1 MKQLKK
7 KMTAPTV
14 AAALCLLLVGT
25 AAAAFAQRQ
34 IAARSTAAAAGQPD
48 VKIKLSGS
56 LKRDDQAV
64 ALDKVSAVH
73 PGEILDWTITSANE
87 GDAPARRYKTIGQ
100 IPPGTSF
107 VAGSAVAE
115 YGASVSYS
123 IDGGKNFAAQPLIEA
138 QQADGTKKL
147 VPAPASLYTQVR
159 YEWSDPLAAG
169 STLAASYK
177 VRVK

>member
-1 MKQLKK
+1 MQKLQK
-7 KMTAPTV
+7 KMTAPTIV
-14 AAALCLLLVGT
+14 ALCLLLVGT

-34 IAARSTAAAAGQPD
+34 MAARANAGQPE

-56 LKRDDQAV
+56 LKRNDQNLT
-64 ALDKVSAVH
+64 LDKVSAVH

-87 GDAPARRYKTIGQ
+87 GNAPARQYKTIGQ
-100 IPPGTSF
+100 IPQGTSF

-123 IDGGKNFAAQPLIEA
+123 IDGGKNFAAQPVVEEK
-138 QQADGTKKL
+138 QADGTKKL
-147 VPAPASLYTQVR
+147 VPAPVSMYTQVR
-159 YEWSDPLAAG
+159 YDWNDPLAAG
-169 STLAASYK
+169 STLSASYK

>member
-1 MKQLKK
+1 MKTWKK
-7 KMTAPTV
+7 KMNAPV
-14 AAALCLLLVGT
+14 VAALCLLLVGT
-25 AAAAFAQRQ
+25 AAAFAQRQ
-34 IAARSTAAAAGQPD
+34 ITSARKSAGQPE
-48 VKIKLSGS
+48 VKVKLAGS
-56 LKRDDQAV
+56 LKRNDESL

-87 GDAPARRYKTIGQ
+87 GSAPARQYKTIGQ
-100 IPPGTSF
+100 IPQGTSF

-123 IDGGKNFAAQPLIEA
+123 IDGGKNFAAQPTIEEK
-138 QQADGTKKL
+138 QADGTTKRM
-147 VPAPASLYTQVR
+147 PAPASMYTQVR

-169 STLAASYK
+169 STLSASYK

>member
-7 KMTAPTV
+7 KMTAPTAV
-14 AAALCLLLVGT
+14 AVLCLLLVGT
-25 AAAAFAQRQ
+25 TAAAFAQRQ
-34 IAARSTAAAAGQPD
+34 IAARSAGQPE
-48 VKIKLSGS
+48 VKVTLAGS
-56 LKRDDQAV
+56 LKRDDKAV
-64 ALDKVSAVH
+64 ALDKVAAVH

-87 GDAPARRYKTIGQ
+87 GDAPARSYKTIGQ
-100 IPPGTSF
+100 VPQGTAF

-123 IDGGKNFAAQPLIEA
+123 IDGGKNFAAQPVIEEK
-138 QQADGTKKL
+138 QADGTKKL
-147 VPAPASLYTQVR
+147 VPAPAALYTQVR

-169 STLAASYK
+169 TTLAASYK

>member
-7 KMTAPTV
+7 KMNAPTAV
-14 AAALCLLLVGT
+14 AMLCLLLVGT
-25 AAAAFAQRQ
+25 TAAAFAQRQ
-34 IAARSTAAAAGQPD
+34 IAARSAAAGQPE
-48 VKIKLSGS
+48 VKVTLAGS
-56 LKRDDQAV
+56 LKRDDKQV
-64 ALDKVSAVH
+64 ALDKVAAVH
-73 PGEILDWTITSANE
+73 PGEILDWTITSAND
-87 GDAPARRYKTIGQ
+87 GDAPARQYKTIGQ
-100 IPPGTSF
+100 IPRGTAF

-123 IDGGKNFAAQPLIEA
+123 IDGGKNFAAQPLIEE
-138 QQADGTKKL
+138 QQTDGTKKL

-169 STLAASYK
+169 TTLAASYK

>member
-7 KMTAPTV
+7 KMTAPTAV
-14 AAALCLLLVGT
+14 AVLCLLLVGT
-25 AAAAFAQRQ
+25 TAAAFAQRQ
-34 IAARSTAAAAGQPD
+34 IAARSTATAGQPE
-48 VKIKLSGS
+48 VKVILSGS
-56 LKRDDQAV
+56 LKRDDKAV

-87 GDAPARRYKTIGQ
+87 GNAPARQYKTIAQ
-100 IPPGTSF
+100 IPQGTSF
-107 VAGSAVAE
+107 VSGSAVAE

-123 IDGGKNFAAQPLIEA
+123 IDGGKNFASQPVIEEK
-138 QQADGTKKL
+138 QADGTKKL
-147 VPAPASLYTQVR
+147 VPAPAALYTQVR
-159 YEWSDPLAAG
+159 YEWSDPLTAG

>member
-1 MKQLKK
+1 MQKLQK

-14 AAALCLLLVGT
+14 VALCLLLVGT

-34 IAARSTAAAAGQPD
+34 LAARTTAAGQPE
-48 VKIKLSGS
+48 VKIKLAGS
-56 LKRDDQAV
+56 IKRNDQSL
-64 ALDKVSAVH
+64 ALDKVTAVH

-87 GDAPARRYKTIGQ
+87 GNAPARQYKTIGQ
-100 IPPGTSF
+100 IPQGTSF

-115 YGASVSYS
+115 YGASVTYS
-123 IDGGKNFAAQPLIEA
+123 IDGGKNFAAQPLIEEK
-138 QQADGTKKL
+138 QADGTKKL

-159 YEWSDPLAAG
+159 YDWNDPLAAG
-169 STLAASYK
+169 STLSASYK

>member
-14 AAALCLLLVGT
+14 VAALCLLLVGT
-25 AAAAFAQRQ
+25 AAAATFAQRQ
-34 IAARSTAAAAGQPD
+34 IAARSTAGQPE
-48 VKIKLSGS
+48 VKVTLSGS
-56 LKRDDQAV
+56 LKRDDKAV

-73 PGEILDWTITSANE
+73 PGEILDWTIMSANE
-87 GDAPARRYKTIGQ
+87 GNASARQYKTIGQ
-100 IPPGTSF
+100 IPQGTSF
-107 VAGSAVAE
+107 IAGSAVAE

-123 IDGGKNFAAQPLIEA
+123 IDGGKNFASQPVIEEK
-138 QQADGTKKL
+138 QADGTKKL
-147 VPAPASLYTQVR
+147 VPAPAALYTQVR
-159 YEWSDPLAAG
+159 YEWSDPLTAG

>member
-7 KMTAPTV
+7 KMTAPMV
-14 AAALCLLLVGT
+14 AVLCLLFVGT
-25 AAAAFAQRQ
+25 AAAAFTQRQ
-34 IAARSTAAAAGQPD
+34 LAAQKSAGQPE

-56 LKRDDQAV
+56 LKRDDKAV
-64 ALDKVSAVH
+64 ALEEVSAVH
-73 PGEILDWTITSANE
+73 PGEILDWKITSANE
-87 GDAPARRYKTIGQ
+87 GDAPARGYKTIGQ
-100 IPPGTSF
+100 VPQGTSF

-123 IDGGKNFAAQPLIEA
+123 IDGGKNFAAQPLIE
-138 QQADGTKKL
+138 QKQADGTTKL
-147 VPAPASLYTQVR
+147 VPAPTALYTQVR

-169 STLAASYK
+169 STLAAAYQ

>member
-1 MKQLKK
+1 MKKLQK
-7 KMTAPTV
+7 KMAAPTV
-14 AAALCLLLVGT
+14 VVLCLLLVGT

-34 IAARSTAAAAGQPD
+34 IAARSAGQPE

-56 LKRDDQAV
+56 LKRNDQSL
-64 ALDKVSAVH
+64 ALEKVSAVH

-87 GDAPARRYKTIGQ
+87 GNAPARQYKTIGQ
-100 IPPGTSF
+100 IPQGTSF

-123 IDGGKNFAAQPLIEA
+123 IDGGKNFAAQPVIEEK
-138 QQADGTKKL
+138 QADGTKKI
-147 VPAPASLYTQVR
+147 VPAPVSMYTQVR
-159 YEWSDPLAAG
+159 YDWNDPLAAG
-169 STLAASYK
+169 STLSASYQ

>member
-7 KMTAPTV
+7 KMTAPTAV
-14 AAALCLLLVGT
+14 AALCLFLVGTT

-34 IAARSTAAAAGQPD
+34 IAARSTAAAGQPE
-48 VKIKLSGS
+48 VKITLSGS
-56 LKRDDQAV
+56 LKRDDKAV

-73 PGEILDWTITSANE
+73 PGEILDWTIKSANE
-87 GDAPARRYKTIGQ
+87 GDAPARQYRTIGQ
-100 IPPGTSF
+100 IPQGTSF
-107 VAGSAVAE
+107 VTGSAVAE

-123 IDGGKNFAAQPLIEA
+123 IDGGKNFASQPVIEEK
-138 QQADGTKKL
+138 QADGTKKL